1 MTGSLS
7 AEQVERFAR
16 DGFLAPVDVLDEPDA
31 ACMRERLEAIEREAS
46 GDLPLA
52 DFRRTAAHVVFT
64 PVDELVHDARVVD
77 VMESL
82 IGRDILLWDSDLII
96 KEPNT
101 PGYISWHQDLRY
113 MGIEPLESFTAWLAL
128 SPATGEMGCMRF
140 LPGSHQRGLLEHVD
154 THADTNLLTR
164 GQTVRDGI
172 DETQAVAGPLNQG
185 QMSIHHGL
193 TLHASEPNRS
203 DQRRIGLAMRFL
215 RPSAHQTKGERD
227 YATLV
232 RGTDR
237 EGHFLPMPRPQGDL
251 TPEAIEAWQRIS
263 DEQSAYYFEG
273 GDATWSG
280 GKATAGD

>member
-7 AEQVERFAR
+7 TEQTERFAR
-16 DGFLAPVDVLDEPDA
+16 DGFLAPVDVLNEADA
-31 ACMRERLEAIEREAS
+31 ASMRERLEAIEAS
-46 GDLPLA
+46 APADLPIA

-64 PVDELVHDARVVD
+64 PVDELVHDARIVD

-82 IGRDILLWDSDLII
+82 IGPDILLWDSDLII

-101 PGYISWHQDLRY
+101 PGFISWHQDLRY

-128 SPATGEMGCMRF
+128 SPATGDMGCMRF
-140 LPGSHQRGLLEHVD
+140 LPGSHRRGLLEHVD

-172 DETQAVAGPLNQG
+172 DETQAVAGPLMAG

-193 TLHASEPNRS
+193 ALHASEPNRS
-203 DQRRIGLAMRFL
+203 DHRRIGLAMRFL
-215 RPSAHQTKGERD
+215 APSARQTKGERD
-227 YATLV
+227 YASLV
-232 RGTDR
+232 RGSDH
-237 EGHFLPMPRPQGDL
+237 EGNFLAMPRPQGDL
-251 TPEAIEAWQRIS
+251 MPEAVAAWRKIS

-280 GKATAGD
+280 GTGTAGR